1 MLARLTLWGCLV
13 LMVGCSQS
21 YHFLGESLPKDLDQ
35 RLSGGTLSELLETLG
50 PPHRLSSTPH
60 GYVMAWEH
68 WQIEEVGVGVGL
80 SALGI
85 DALQLDWGDASV
97 DSDFILVHVDDQHR
111 VTEVTR
117 ATWAG
122 DVSDAASLMPLVG
135 VGQFM
140 DVDDL
145 TEPLPQ
151 HHWGASML
159 LPLPESQ
166 NNRWRPGMGDTGI
179 EQRGT
184 PVGIGQRSL
193 EFD

>member
-13 LMVGCSQS
+13 AMLGCSQS
-21 YHFLGESLPKDLDQ
+21 YHFLGEALPKDLDQ

-50 PPHRLSSTPH
+50 PPHRLSSTFD
-60 GYVMAWEH
+60 GYVMAWEY
-68 WQIEEVGVGVGL
+68 WQIEEVGIGVGL

-97 DSDFILVHVDDQHR
+97 DSDFILVFVDGRHR
-111 VTEVTR
+111 ITDITR
-117 ATWAG
+117 SSWAG
-122 DVSDAASLMPLVG
+122 DISDAASLMPFVG
-135 VGQFM
+135 AGQFM

-151 HHWGASML
+151 HNWGASML
-159 LPLPESQ
+159 LPLRESQ
-166 NNRWRPGMGDTGI
+166 NNGLRPGMGDTGI

-184 PVGIGQRSL
+184 PAGVGQRSL
-193 EFD
+193 ELD

>member
-1 MLARLTLWGCLV
+1 MLTRLALCWCLLLV
-13 LMVGCSQS
+13 TGCSQS
-21 YHFLGESLPKDLDQ
+21 YHLLGESLPIDVEQ
-35 RLSGGTLSELLETLG
+35 RLSRGTMSELLKTLG
-50 PPHRLSSTPH
+50 PPHRLSSTSD
-60 GYVMAWEH
+60 GYVMAWEY

-85 DALQLDWGDASV
+85 DALQLDWGDARV
-97 DSDFILVHVDDQHR
+97 DSDFILVFVDGRHR
-111 VTEVTR
+111 ITDIAR
-117 ATWAG
+117 SSWAG
-122 DVSDAASLMPLVG
+122 DISDAASLMPFVG

-151 HHWGASML
+151 HNWGASML

-166 NNRWRPGMGDTGI
+166 NNGLRPGMGDTGI

-184 PVGIGQRSL
+184 PAGVGQRSL
-193 EFD
+193 ELD

>member
-1 MLARLTLWGCLV
+1 MLSRLAAGWCLA
-13 LMVGCSQS
+13 LLAGCSQS
-21 YHFLGESLPKDLDQ
+21 YHFLGESLPDDLEG
-35 RLSGGTLSELLETLG
+35 RLSNSTRSELLETLG
-50 PPHRLSSTPH
+50 PPHRLSSTPD
-60 GYVMAWEH
+60 GYVMAWEY
-68 WQIEEVGVGVGL
+68 WQIEEVGLGVGL

-85 DALQLDWGDASV
+85 DALQFDWGDASV
-97 DSDFILVHVDDQHR
+97 DSDFILVYVDDQHR
-111 VTEVTR
+111 VTDISRSTYI
-117 ATWAG
+117 G
-122 DVSDAASLMPLVG
+122 DISNAASLMPLVG

-151 HHWGASML
+151 HAWGGSML

-166 NNRWRPGMGDTGI
+166 NNTMRPGMGDTGI

-184 PVGIGQRSL
+184 PAGIGQRSL